1 MVKFLYIEEYI
12 QFIAGTR
19 SLTNQITA
27 VWLTE
32 PAVSLARYD
41 KSVVSSF
48 AEQISVNNPFTDKQA
63 ELARRI
69 VGNYRRQLHRLGVD
83 VPEDII
89 SMPFKMP
96 LRVVDRTKRVYI
108 KEGKLCMQFPYTTD
122 LINPIKEFANDSDGT
137 VAWNH
142 DSKVWQFAL
151 TESCVNWACAFGTAS
166 SFDISPEVASMAAS
180 IVDCENQPYCIELVK
195 TDDGFTITN
204 APTAMVNYVEE
215 HGGFG
220 LGNEL
225 ALLDMAAELGYIIS
239 HKLLATAKHAEML
252 KLKCTHV
259 SSETNDIS
267 VIVDYARTYNKFPIV
282 SLNST
287 STGVDYL
294 SNLNSQF
301 QDDEIVYLSGP
312 VRKSQN
318 RTITENTKLIH
329 VDMKSI
335 KAWQGTIPLVITYT
349 SMTFGAIKSI
359 LLRDAGKICYYTA
372 YDIKYNERSQSW
384 NAN

>member
-19 SLTNQITA
+19 SLTNQVTA

-41 KSVVSSF
+41 KSVISSF

-69 VGNYRRQLHRLGVD
+69 VGNYRRQLQRLGVE
-83 VPEDII
+83 VPEDITI
-89 SMPFKMP
+89 VPFNMP
-96 LRVVDRTKRVYI
+96 LRVVDRTKRIYI
-108 KEGKLCMQFPYTTD
+108 KEGKLCMQFPYSTD
-122 LINPIKEFANDSDGT
+122 LINPIKEFANDSEGT
-137 VAWNH
+137 VTWNH
-142 DSKVWQFAL
+142 DNKVWQFAL
-151 TESCVNWACAFGTAS
+151 TESCVNWACAFGTAT
-166 SFDISPEVASMAAS
+166 SFDISPDVASMAAS
-180 IVDCENQPYCIELVK
+180 IVDCEKQPYCIELIK
-195 TDDGFTITN
+195 TSNGFTITN

-225 ALLDMAAELGYIIS
+225 ALLDMAAELGYTIS
-239 HKLLATAKHAEML
+239 HKLLAIAKHAEML

-267 VIVDYARTYNKFPIV
+267 VIVDYARTYHKFPIV

-287 STGVDYL
+287 STGANYL
-294 SNLNSQF
+294 NNLNSQF

-318 RTITENTKLIH
+318 RTITKNTKLIH

-335 KAWQGTIPLVITYT
+335 KAWQGAMPLVITYT

-372 YDIKYNERSQSW
+372 YDIKYNERS
-384 NAN
+384 